1 MLSATEDQTI
11 HCQKIESYLPG
22 YLTKQGHFAF
32 ESQKQYRA
40 GSILGFNLTKPEILW
55 VNKKNDFQ

>member
-22 YLTKQGHFAF
+22 YLTKQGYFAF
-32 ESQKQYRA
+32 ESQTQSRA
-40 GSILGFNLTKPEILW
+40 VSILGFNLTKPKILW
-55 VNKKNDFQ
+55 VNIKNDFQ